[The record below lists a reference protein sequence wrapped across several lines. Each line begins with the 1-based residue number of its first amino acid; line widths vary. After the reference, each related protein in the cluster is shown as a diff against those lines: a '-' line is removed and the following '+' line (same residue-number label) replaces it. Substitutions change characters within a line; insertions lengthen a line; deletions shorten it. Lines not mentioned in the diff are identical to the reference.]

1 MKKVTLAA
9 LAGLI
14 GVTTLGSYA
23 VAQNANFQG
32 QGQGFGAQTQF
43 ADASGQRGPGFA
55 RQGGNQG
62 PRFCNPAFEER
73 REARQEA
80 VDAFV
85 TTYLGL
91 NAEQTALYAAAN
103 QAKAAADSQ
112 MDGVCEQIS
121 QGQRPDRA
129 TMEGLREPVKQAM
142 DAFVASL
149 SEEQKQA
156 FSLIAPKPHGPQG
169 GPQGGQ
175 QGAHNGGFLG
185 GPGKGHG
192 QGHGHGHGQGF
203 GQRGSFNN

>member
-14 GVTTLGSYA
+14 GVTTIGSYA
-23 VAQNANFQG
+23 VAQNAGF

-43 ADASGQRGPGFA
+43 ADASGQRGQGFA
-55 RQGGNQG
+55 RPGGGNG
-62 PRFCNPAFEER
+62 PRFCNPEFAEH
-73 REARQEA
+73 REARQQA
-80 VDAFV
+80 VDTFV
-85 TTYLGL
+85 ATYLGL

-103 QAKAAADSQ
+103 QAKDAADSQ
-112 MDGVCEQIS
+112 LGAVCDQIS
-121 QGQRPDRA
+121 QGGRPDRQ
-129 TMEGLREPVKQAM
+129 TMQSLREPVKQAM

-169 GPQGGQ
+169 GQ
-175 QGAHNGGFLG
+175 QGAHNGGFKG
-185 GPGKGHG
+185 GPGQGRGQGHG
-192 QGHGHGHGQGF
+192 QGFGQGF